1 MKRYLILILLM
12 SLSALTAFA
21 QLDLQSVAIIRLT
34 RTEPITVR
42 QLRAELETLAWQEL
56 TPRLRRPPTSEEV
69 SRTAL
74 SSTVEQRRQVLDV
87 MINER
92 LALQAAARD
101 GINVKD
107 NELNQHIQQL
117 RQQMAQSIGRMPTDA
132 EFATAIRNE
141 TGQDFPAFRETLRR
155 QAIVQRYMM
164 SQKEHLFRNIPEPT
178 EAEILNLYN
187 LSRADFVRP
196 DTVRFTM
203 IQVPFGSDAAS
214 RTRAREVANGLTQQ
228 IGNNPARFDE
238 AVMRAQL
245 PNSGYQAGDGG
256 FLPRNMQAQ
265 QMTGAEFMNVAFSLQ
280 RGEVSRLIE
289 GPRAYHII
297 KVTETY
303 PQTALGLDDILDLGS
318 RITVRQFIWRNLFQ
332 QRQQEV
338 MVRAQQELITG
349 LRAGNPPPFQIM
361 ENNLNW

>member
-1 MKRYLILILLM
+1 MKRFLVLILLT
-12 SLSALTAFA
+12 SLTGLTAFA
-21 QLDLQSVAIIRLT
+21 QVGLQSVAIVRLT

-42 QLRAELETLAWQEL
+42 QLQTELEVLAWQEL
-56 TPRLRRPPTSEEV
+56 TQRLRRTPTREEV
-69 SRTAL
+69 TRTAQ
-74 SSTVEQRRQVLDV
+74 SSTIEQRRQVLDV

-92 LALQAAARD
+92 LALQAAERD
-101 GINVKD
+101 RITFSDG
-107 NELNQHIQQL
+107 ELNQHMQQL
-117 RQQMAQSIGRMPTDA
+117 RQQMAQTLGRMPTEE
-132 EFATAIRNE
+132 EFTAAIRTE
-141 TGQDFPAFRETLRR
+141 TGQELPAFRETIRR
-155 QAIVQRYMM
+155 QGIVQRYMM

-178 EAEILNLYN
+178 EAEVTNFYN
-187 LSRADFVRP
+187 LARAEFVRP

-203 IQVPFGSDAAS
+203 IQVPFGNDSAS
-214 RTRAREVANGLTQQ
+214 RSRASETANRLTRE

-238 AVMRAQL
+238 AVIRASL

-256 FLPRNMQAQ
+256 FLPRNLQAQ
-265 QMTGAEFMNVAFSLQ
+265 QMTGAEFMNVAFSLSE
-280 RGEVSRLIE
+280 GEVSRLIE

-303 PQTALGLDDILDLGS
+303 PQAALGLDDILDLGS

-338 MVRAQQELITG
+338 FERATRELITG
-349 LRAGNPPPFQIM
+349 LRSGTPPPFQIM

>member
-1 MKRYLILILLM
+1 MKRCLILFLLTT
-12 SLSALTAFA
+12 LTAGTVFA
-21 QLDLQSVAIIRLT
+21 QIGLQSVAVVRLT

-42 QLRAELETLAWQEL
+42 QLQAELETLAWQEL
-56 TPRLRRPPTSEEV
+56 AQRNRRPPTAEEAA
-69 SRTAL
+69 RTAL
-74 SSTVEQRRQVLDV
+74 TSPIELRRQVLDV

-92 LALQAAARD
+92 LALQAAERD
-101 GINVKD
+101 RVTVSD
-107 NELNQHIQQL
+107 NEINQHIQQL
-117 RQQMAQSIGRMPTDA
+117 RQQMAQGLGRMPTEA

-141 TGQDFPAFRETLRR
+141 TGQDFPAFRDTLRR
-155 QAIVQRYMM
+155 QAIVQQYMM
-164 SQKEHLFRNIPEPT
+164 SQKGHILRNIPEPT
-178 EAEILNLYN
+178 EAEINNFFN
-187 LSRADFVRP
+187 LSRTEFVRP

-203 IQVPFGSDAAS
+203 IQVPFGADMTT

-228 IGNNPARFDE
+228 IGTNPARFDE
-238 AVMRAQL
+238 AVMRAQM

-297 KVTETY
+297 KITETY
-303 PQTALGLDDILDLGS
+303 PQAALGLDDILDLGS
-318 RITVRQFIWRNLFQ
+318 RMTVRQFIWRNLFQ
-332 QRQQEV
+332 QRQQET
-338 MVRAQQELITG
+338 MMRAQQDLITQ
-349 LRAGNPPPFQIM
+349 LRTGNPPPFQIM

>member
-1 MKRYLILILLM
+1 MKRCLILFVLT
-12 SLSALTAFA
+12 SLIALPAFA
-21 QLDLQSVAIIRLT
+21 QLDLQSVAIVRLT
-34 RTEPITVR
+34 RSEPITVR

-56 TPRLRRPPTSEEV
+56 APRLRRPPTAEEV
-69 SRTAL
+69 TRTAL

-92 LALQAAARD
+92 LALQAAERD
-101 GINVKD
+101 RITVTDGEI
-107 NELNQHIQQL
+107 NQHIQQL
-117 RQQMAQSIGRMPTDA
+117 RQQMAQGIGRMPTEA
-132 EFATAIRNE
+132 EFAAAIRNE
-141 TGQDFPAFRETLRR
+141 TGQEFPAFRETLRR

-178 EAEILNLYN
+178 EAEIVNFYN
-187 LSRADFVRP
+187 LARTEFVRP

-203 IQVPFGSDAAS
+203 IQVPFGADAAS
-214 RTRAREVANGLTQQ
+214 RTRAREVANGLSQQ
-228 IGNNPARFDE
+228 IGTNPARFDE

-265 QMTGAEFMNVAFSLQ
+265 QMTGAEFMNVAFSLRQ
-280 RGEVSRLIE
+280 GEVSRLIE

-297 KVTETY
+297 KITETY
-303 PQTALGLDDILDLGS
+303 PQAALGLDDILDLGS
-318 RITVRQFIWRNLFQ
+318 RMTVRQFIWRNLFQ
-332 QRQQEV
+332 QRQQEI
-338 MVRAQQELITG
+338 MMRAQQDLITQ
-349 LRAGNPPPFQIM
+349 LRTGNPFQIM

>member
-1 MKRYLILILLM
+1 MKRCLILFLLT
-12 SLSALTAFA
+12 SLTVLPAFA
-21 QLDLQSVAIIRLT
+21 QLDLQSVAIVRLT
-34 RTEPITVR
+34 RSEPITVR

-56 TPRLRRPPTSEEV
+56 APRLRRPPTTEEV
-69 SRTAL
+69 TRTAL

-92 LALQAAARD
+92 LALQAAERD
-101 GINVKD
+101 RITVTD
-107 NELNQHIQQL
+107 NEINQHINQL
-117 RQQMAQSIGRMPTDA
+117 RQQMAQGIGRMPTEA

-164 SQKEHLFRNIPEPT
+164 AQKEHLFRNIPEPT
-178 EAEILNLYN
+178 EAEIVNFYN
-187 LSRADFVRP
+187 LSRTDFIRP
-196 DTVRFTM
+196 DTIRFTM
-203 IQVPFGSDAAS
+203 IQVPFGADAAS

-228 IGNNPARFDE
+228 IGTNPARFDE

-245 PNSGYQAGDGG
+245 PNSAYRAGDGG
-256 FLPRNMQAQ
+256 FLPRNVQAQ

-280 RGEVSRLIE
+280 QGEVSRLIE

-297 KVTETY
+297 KITETF

-318 RITVRQFIWRNLFQ
+318 RMTVRQFIWRSLFQ
-332 QRQQEV
+332 QRQHEV
-338 MVRAQQELITG
+338 MERAQRELITE
-349 LRAGNPPPFQIM
+349 LRAGNTFQIM

>member
-1 MKRYLILILLM
+1 MKRYLILFILM
-12 SLSALTAFA
+12 SFSALTAFA
-21 QLDLQSVAIIRLT
+21 QLDLQSVAIVRLT

-56 TPRLRRPPTSEEV
+56 APRLRRAPTAEEV

-92 LALQAAARD
+92 LALQAAERD
-101 GINVKD
+101 RITVTD
-107 NELNQHIQQL
+107 IELNQHIQQL
-117 RQQMAQSIGRMPTDA
+117 RQQMAQGLGRMPTDA

-178 EAEILNLYN
+178 EAEIVNLYN
-187 LSRADFVRP
+187 LSRAEFVRP

-214 RTRAREVANGLTQQ
+214 RTRASEVANGLTRQ

-245 PNSGYQAGDGG
+245 PNSGYMAGDGG
-256 FLPRNMQAQ
+256 FLPRNMQAR
-265 QMTGAEFMNVAFSLQ
+265 QMTGAEFMDVAFSLQ
-280 RGEVSRLIE
+280 RGEVSRLIQ

-297 KVTETY
+297 KITETY
-303 PQTALGLDDILDLGS
+303 PQTALELDDILDLGS
-318 RITVRQFIWRNLFQ
+318 RMTVRQFIWRNLFQ
-332 QRQQEV
+332 QRQQEA
-338 MVRAQQELITG
+338 MARAQQELIVG
-349 LRAGNPPPFQIM
+349 LRSGTPPPFQIM